1 MTVSNYMYVFH
12 CVLHQFSSILI
23 MLLQLLSLYA
33 SFVQFVPNP
42 RDRRKGKRNWLARVW
57 AS

>member
-1 MTVSNYMYVFH
+1 M
-12 CVLHQFSSILI
+12 I

-33 SFVQFVPNP
+33 SFVQFVPNL
-42 RDRRKGKRNWLARVW
+42 RDKRKGKWNWLARAW